1 MQTVETSRLILREPT
16 AADAAF
22 VLALVTDPD
31 WLRHIG
37 DRGVTSLADA
47 RAYIEAG
54 PAASVRRHGFGLR
67 LVELRDGR
75 VPAGLCGLIRRDGLD
90 DADLGFAFLPAHRGQ
105 GLAAEAA
112 AVTLDDAWRRLGMR
126 RVVAIVSADNAASVR
141 LLARLGF
148 ALDGPTTVGGDRVD
162 LYRLDA
168 PAAGP
173 AAG

>member
-1 MQTVETSRLILREPT
+1 MQTIETARLVLREPT
-16 AADAAF
+16 AEDAAF

-37 DRGVTSLADA
+37 DRGVRTLADA

-54 PAASVRRHGFGLR
+54 PAASFRTHGFGLR
-67 LVELRDGR
+67 VAELRDGR

-90 DADLGFAFLPAHRGQ
+90 DAGLGFAFLPAHRGR

-112 AVTLDDAWRRLGMR
+112 AATLADAWCTLGMC
-126 RVVAIVSADNAASVR
+126 RVVAVVSPENAASVR

-148 ALDGPTTVGGDRVD
+148 ALDGPTEVGGARVD

-168 PAAGP
+168 PAPEAG
-173 AAG
+173 